1 MILVITSYFL
11 IPTLS
16 KEKNNSPGGNRQQ
29 GPILADA
36 FIITTRSLDNVIRT
50 SGTVIP
56 NEEVEVRSEVSR
68 RLTGIH
74 FTEGSYV
81 PRGKVLFSL
90 DNSELNAQLRKFEIQ
105 EELAIKKLDRDEL
118 LRERGLLPE
127 QDYEISVNELERIR
141 ADIDLVRVQISK
153 TYIRAPFPGIAG
165 LRNVSRGSYVTP
177 SDVLTTIQDI
187 SKVKID
193 FSIPER
199 YVLNFRKG
207 QKVTFTTDAADGE
220 FTAEIYASETSL
232 DVNTR
237 TVMIR
242 AISNN
247 PGGILKP
254 GVFANVTF
262 TLDDIKDA
270 IMIPAQALIPKL
282 KGHEV
287 YIVKDGKARSIDVE
301 MGLRTE
307 NEVQI
312 FSPEINVG
320 DTLVIT
326 NILRLR
332 QNAEIK
338 IENIKQ

>member
-36 FIITTRSLDNVIRT
+36 FIISTRSLDNVIRT

-56 NEEVEVRSEVSR
+56 NEEVEVRPEVSR

-105 EELAIKKLDRDEL
+105 EELAIKKLERDEL

-141 ADIDLVRVQISK
+141 ADINLISVQISK
-153 TYIRAPFPGIAG
+153 TYIRAPFSGIAG

-199 YVLNFRKG
+199 YTSNFRRG
-207 QKVTFTTDAADGE
+207 QKISFTTDASAGE
-220 FTAEIYASETSL
+220 FIAEIYASETSL
-232 DVNTR
+232 DINTR
-237 TVMIR
+237 SVLIR
-242 AISNN
+242 AVTNN

-254 GVFANVTF
+254 GSFVNVTF

-270 IMIPAQALIPKL
+270 MMIPSQALIPKL

-287 YIVKDGKARSIDVE
+287 YILKDGKARSIDVE
-301 MGLRTE
+301 IGLRTE

-312 FSPEINVG
+312 FSSEISTG
-320 DTLVIT
+320 DTLLTT

-332 QNAEIK
+332 PNAEIK
-338 IENIKQ
+338 IGTIN